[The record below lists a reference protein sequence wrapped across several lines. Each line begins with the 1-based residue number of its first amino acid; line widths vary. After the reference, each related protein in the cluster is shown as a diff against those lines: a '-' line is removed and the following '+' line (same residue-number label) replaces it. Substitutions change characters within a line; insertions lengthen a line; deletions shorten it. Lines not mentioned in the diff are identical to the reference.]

1 MIGEPYLPMLHGFL
15 NIDKP
20 QGITSTDVVRV
31 VKRTARMKR
40 VGHGGTLDPMATGV
54 LPIALGNATR
64 LLEYL
69 QEEDRK
75 AYTATLLLGITT
87 DSDDA
92 EGAVIAESAVPALEP
107 SLIESV
113 LSQFRGAIEQVPPQ
127 YAAIRVDGKR
137 MYEYARE
144 GTHIELPARPIT
156 IDQLDLLAW
165 DAQQL
170 TIAVDC
176 SKGTYIRAL
185 ARDIGALLGC
195 GAHLTALRR
204 TRAGAFDLSTSIALA
219 ELDQQPEV
227 LAAALLPP
235 QAAIANWPLISLPEA
250 VVADVRMGRV
260 VQVESAAERVGLL
273 DQTGQLVAI
282 AVLRETGYQPIK
294 VFAPEA

>member
-1 MIGEPYLPMLHGFL
+1 MLHGFL

-20 QGITSTDVVRV
+20 QGMTSTDVVRV

-69 QEEDRK
+69 QEEDHK
-75 AYTATLLLGITT
+75 AYTATLRLGITT

-92 EGAVIAESAVPALEP
+92 EGAVIAESAVPALDAE
-107 SLIESV
+107 LIERV

-156 IDQLDLLAW
+156 IEQLNLLAW

-185 ARDIGALLGC
+185 ARDIGAVLGC

-235 QAAIANWPLISLPEA
+235 QAAIANWPLISLHEA
-250 VVADVRMGRV
+250 VIADVRMGRV
-260 VQVESAAERVGLL
+260 VQVESAAERIGLL
-273 DQTGQLVAI
+273 DQAGQLVAI

>member
-1 MIGEPYLPMLHGFL
+1 MLHGFL

-31 VKRTARMKR
+31 VKRTARQKR

-54 LPIALGNATR
+54 LPIAVGNATR

-69 QEEDRK
+69 LEEERK
-75 AYTATLLLGITT
+75 AYTATIRLGITT

-92 EGAVIAESAVPALEP
+92 EGAVIGESAIPPLDPAL
-107 SLIESV
+107 LESV

-144 GTHIELPARPIT
+144 GKHIELPARPIT
-156 IDQLDLLAW
+156 IEQLELLAW

-176 SKGTYIRAL
+176 SKGTYIRAI

-204 TRAGAFDLSTSIALA
+204 TRAGAFDLSNSIPLA
-219 ELDQQPEV
+219 ELDQQPEA

-235 QAAIANWPLISLPEA
+235 QAALANWPLITVNDPL
-250 VVADVRMGRV
+250 VADLRMGRI
-260 VQVESAAERVGLL
+260 VQLDSNAERVGLL
-273 DQTGQLVAI
+273 DQPGQLVAI
-282 AVLRETGYQPIK
+282 AVLCATGYQPIK
-294 VFAPEA
+294 VFAAEK

>member
-1 MIGEPYLPMLHGFL
+1 MLHGFL

-20 QGITSTDVVRV
+20 QGMTSTDVVRV
-31 VKRTARMKR
+31 VKRNARQKR

-69 QEEDRK
+69 QEEDHK
-75 AYTATLLLGITT
+75 AYTATLRLGVTT

-92 EGAVIAESAVPALEP
+92 EGAVIAEAPIPTLDLA
-107 SLIESV
+107 LIESV
-113 LSQFRGAIEQVPPQ
+113 LSQFRGTINQIPPQ

-144 GTHIELPARPIT
+144 GKQIELPARPIT
-156 IDQLDLLAW
+156 IEQLDLLAW

-204 TRAGAFDLSTSIALA
+204 TRAGAFDLSHSIGLA
-219 ELDQQPEV
+219 ELDQQPEAF
-227 LAAALLPP
+227 AAALLPP
-235 QAAIANWPLISLPEA
+235 QAAIANWPLINLADA
-250 VVADVRMGRV
+250 VVSDVRMGRV
-260 VQVESAAERVGLL
+260 VQVDSQAERVGLL
-273 DQTGQLVAI
+273 DQAGQLVAI
-282 AVLRETGYQPIK
+282 AVVRENGYQPIK
-294 VFAPEA
+294 VFAAE

>member
-1 MIGEPYLPMLHGFL
+1 MLAMLHGFL

-31 VKRTARMKR
+31 VKRNARQKR

-69 QEEDRK
+69 LEEERK
-75 AYTATLLLGITT
+75 AYTATLRLGITT
-87 DSDDA
+87 DSDDV
-92 EGAVIAESAVPALEP
+92 EGAVIAEAPIPPLDPA
-107 SLIESV
+107 LIESV
-113 LSQFRGAIEQVPPQ
+113 LSQFRGAINQVPPQ

-144 GTHIELPARPIT
+144 GKHIELPARPIT
-156 IDQLDLLAW
+156 IEQLDLLAW

-176 SKGTYIRAL
+176 SKGTYIRAI

-204 TRAGAFDLSTSIALA
+204 TRAGAFDLSNSIGLA

-227 LAAALLPP
+227 FAAALLPP
-235 QAAIANWPLISLPEA
+235 QAAIANWPLINLA
-250 VVADVRMGRV
+250 DAIVADVRMGRV
-260 VQVESAAERVGLL
+260 VQVDSQAERVGLL
-273 DQTGQLVAI
+273 DQAGQLVAI
-282 AVLRETGYQPIK
+282 AVLREAGYQPIK
-294 VFAPEA
+294 VFAAEE

>member
-1 MIGEPYLPMLHGFL
+1 MINGPLLYMVHGFL

-31 VKRTARMKR
+31 VKRNARQKR

-69 QEEDRK
+69 LEEERK
-75 AYTATLLLGITT
+75 AYTATLRLGITT

-92 EGAVIAESAVPALEP
+92 EGAVIAEAPIPTLDPA
-107 SLIESV
+107 LIESV

-144 GTHIELPARPIT
+144 GKHIELPARPIT
-156 IDQLDLLAW
+156 IEQLDLLAW

-176 SKGTYIRAL
+176 SKGTYIRAI

-204 TRAGAFDLSTSIALA
+204 TRAGAFDLSNSISLA
-219 ELDQQPEV
+219 KLDQQPEAF
-227 LAAALLPP
+227 AAALLPP
-235 QAAIANWPLISLPEA
+235 QAALANWPLINLA
-250 VVADVRMGRV
+250 DAAVADVRMGRV
-260 VQVESAAERVGLL
+260 VQVDSQVERVGLL
-273 DQTGQLVAI
+273 DQAGQLVAI

-294 VFAPEA
+294 VFAVEE